1 MNNNIISQD
10 KIINIIKNLL
20 NQINDFISQD
30 NKKNE
35 VDELTEN
42 VAILYKKKLFVSNE
56 DINSEL
62 LNGTTISQFIY
73 KLAHSKS
80 KNYLSLTNKSIFKF
94 MDLID
99 M

>member
-1 MNNNIISQD
+1 MNNNIISKN
-10 KIINIIKNLL
+10 KIIFILRNLMNKL
-20 NQINDFISQD
+20 YTYINQD

-42 VAILYKKKLFVSNE
+42 IAILYKKEILLSSNI
-56 DINSEL
+56 DYEL
-62 LNGTTISQFIY
+62 IDNMTIPELIEKF
-73 KLAHSKS
+73 AHSKC
-80 KNYLSLTNKSIFKF
+80 KNYLSLSNKSIFKF